1 MADLVLTERVSYRL
15 RRPRRWELIAYRRS
29 DGQVIIRRAVG
40 LPGEAVQLTD
50 KGRVLIDGRP
60 VDRPP
65 RLDSIQYLPVCNVQ
79 SGKKEYFDTFASL
92 QVFLVSVTGVPGPD
106 ESLAGAPVPAP
117 SARKSPGIETRK
129 SK

>member
-1 MADLVLTERVSYRL
+1 MTGQDVSASFVARIWL
-15 RRPRRWELIAYRRS
+15 EQGEGSAPRWRGHVEH
-29 DGQVIIRRAVG
+29 
-40 LPGEAVQLTD
+40 
-50 KGRVLIDGRP
+50 
-60 VDRPP
+60 
-65 RLDSIQYLPVCNVQ
+65 VQ

-117 SARKSPGIETRK
+117 SARQTPGIETRK